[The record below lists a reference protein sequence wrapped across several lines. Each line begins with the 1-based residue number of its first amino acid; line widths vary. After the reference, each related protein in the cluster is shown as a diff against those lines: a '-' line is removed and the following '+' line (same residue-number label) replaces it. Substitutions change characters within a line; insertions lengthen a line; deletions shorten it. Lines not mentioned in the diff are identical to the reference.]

1 MKTFKGIASAKDMRV
16 AIVGSCFNGPIAN
29 ALVSGAAQTF
39 LELGGAEDRL
49 TIVRVPGA
57 FEIPCTLKKLLTSG
71 IEYHA
76 IVACGVLIK
85 GETTHYDHIADQ
97 VSARI
102 SELSVEYNLPITF
115 SIITAPC
122 VDSAWQRAGIKGSHL
137 GVSGMRTALEMA
149 DLFKKL

>member
-1 MKTFKGIASAKDMRV
+1 MTTFKGIASAKGMRV
-16 AIVGSCFNGPIAN
+16 AIVGACFNGPIAD
-29 ALVSGAAQTF
+29 ALVSGAQQTF
-39 LELGGAEDRL
+39 LDLGGTEDML
-49 TIVRVPGA
+49 TIVRVPGS

-71 IEYHA
+71 IEYDA

-102 SELSVEYNLPITF
+102 SELSIEFNLPITF
-115 SIITAPC
+115 SVITAPC
-122 VDSAWQRAGIKGSHL
+122 IDSAWQRAGIKGSNL
-137 GVSGMRTALEMA
+137 GISGMKTALEMA